1 MIKSN
6 NGNNDNNN
14 NEGWTDIK
22 RIRKDL
28 IKIVSW
34 HRKEWHKDKEGEKAL
49 INMRCK
55 ISSKWF
61 MTITEV

>member
-1 MIKSN
+1 MIIIIMKAKH
-6 NGNNDNNN
+6 
-14 NEGWTDIK
+14 IK
-22 RIRKDL
+22 RIRKDF

-55 ISSKWF
+55 ISNK
-61 MTITEV
+61 

>member
-1 MIKSN
+1 MIMIIIIMKAKH
-6 NGNNDNNN
+6 
-14 NEGWTDIK
+14 IK
-22 RIRKDL
+22 RIRKDF

-55 ISSKWF
+55 ISNKWF
-61 MTITEV
+61 MTIMEV